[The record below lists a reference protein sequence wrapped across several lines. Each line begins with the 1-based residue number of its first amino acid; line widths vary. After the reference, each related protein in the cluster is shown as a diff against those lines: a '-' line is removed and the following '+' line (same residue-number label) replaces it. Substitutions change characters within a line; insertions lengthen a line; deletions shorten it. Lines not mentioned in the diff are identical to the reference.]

1 MKKITQRIA
10 TLWMMSFCIS
20 GLMLFSSCTEEEIQK
35 LTEQAENTPTPTP
48 GPDNSIPIPNWGD
61 AAGVLVSTKVKTV
74 QSGIAVEMGVASAV
88 FYANLGDSTFAD
100 AGTVKCED
108 KELTKQSNNAY
119 VFVPTQTEP
128 MGITLSPP
136 ILWDIAGS
144 GSVGAFSQ
152 SVSGSFPTTDSI
164 SSALTFANSAAYTL
178 SVGSVSN
185 ADSVIFMVVGSS
197 GTPLI
202 KTISG
207 NATSCTFTAAEMSTL
222 PTGTGLIQV
231 VPTRITD
238 NTFSGKKYYFIRQTS
253 VSKTVTIN

>member
-1 MKKITQRIA
+1 MKKITQKIA

-20 GLMLFSSCTEEEIQK
+20 GLMLFSSCSEEEIQK
-35 LTEQAENTPTPTP
+35 ITEQAENTPTPTP
-48 GPDNSIPIPNWGD
+48 TPDNSIPIPNWTD

-74 QSGIAVEMGVASAV
+74 QSGIAIEMGVASAV

-119 VFVPTQTEP
+119 VFVPSQTEP

-152 SVSGSFPTTDSI
+152 SVSGNFPTTDSI
-164 SSALTFANSAAYTL
+164 SSALTFANSATYTL

-185 ADSVIFMVVGSS
+185 ADSVIFMIAGPS

-202 KTISG
+202 KTLSG
-207 NATSCTFTAAEMSTL
+207 NATSCTFTAAEMGSL
-222 PTGTGLIQV
+222 ATGSGLIQV

-253 VSKTVTIN
+253 VSKPVTIN